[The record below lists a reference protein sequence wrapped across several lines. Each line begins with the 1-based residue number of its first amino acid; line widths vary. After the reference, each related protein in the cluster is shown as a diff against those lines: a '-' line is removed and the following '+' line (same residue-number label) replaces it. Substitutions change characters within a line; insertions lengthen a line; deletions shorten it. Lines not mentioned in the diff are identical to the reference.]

1 MSFRPEQMISTVPAR
16 MNDITV
22 RKHRPRRKAPH
33 RFYWVLFLF
42 VGLVILDPFS
52 AVHGQ
57 ENSKPGTI
65 QSYLDSGEFEWL
77 AMIQFHAYAT
87 PYENA
92 TFASNQFRV
101 AQSRLGLKGT
111 FDDGYGF
118 QLQYNASAT
127 PGFQG
132 INIYKT
138 FWQNK
143 AELRVGNM
151 KMLTNLDFFPSPAE
165 DDFIGRNIG
174 SNYLLGGPDIG
185 VRGRV
190 SHGPMKLWL
199 GIYNG
204 EGRAANQDEKFLG
217 VGRFQVEAS
226 RWGIDMKVGSFI
238 QAGYSDQVRIGLK
251 RIFLVDGYRES
262 IGVDTRLE
270 SKKWFL
276 AAEGIRSKL
285 DLVVD
290 KGVEF
295 TSGFVTLGYRP
306 SEINTFAVRWQRM
319 DRTSSAILKHD
330 ATLGYKRALN
340 EVVAVQVNVIG
351 YMNADYLFEESELRL
366 NVQLAF

>member
-1 MSFRPEQMISTVPAR
+1 MISTLYNRP
-16 MNDITV
+16 NN
-22 RKHRPRRKAPH
+22 KPRRKNRPSDKHPYKFRA
-33 RFYWVLFLF
+33 VLILF
-42 VGLVILDPFS
+42 VGLMSLGPFS

-57 ENSKPGTI
+57 ETSQPGSI
-65 QSYLDSGEFEWL
+65 QSYLESGEFEWL

-111 FDDGYGF
+111 FADGYGF

-151 KMLTNLDFFPSPAE
+151 KMLPNLDFFPTPDE

-174 SNYLLGGPDIG
+174 SNYFLGGQDIG
-185 VRGRV
+185 IRGRV

-204 EGRAANQDEKFLG
+204 EGRSTNQDEKFLG
-217 VGRFQVEAS
+217 VGRFQVEAK
-226 RWGIDMKVGSFI
+226 RWGVDMKVGTFV

-251 RIFLVDGYRES
+251 RMFLVDGYRQS

-276 AAEGIRSKL
+276 AAEGIRSQL

-290 KGVEF
+290 KEVEF
-295 TSGFVTLGYRP
+295 TSGFVTLGYTP
-306 SEINTFAVRWQRM
+306 SDINTFAVRWQRM
-319 DRTSSAILKHD
+319 DRTSSATLKHD

-340 EVVAVQVNVIG
+340 DVIAVQVNVIG
-351 YMNADYLFEESELRL
+351 YMDADYQFEESELRL
-366 NVQLAF
+366 NIQLAF